1 LLHQQNFQYH
11 QDKIIIM
18 GFSDNFEIKEGTG
31 WKAAISAAPAL
42 LAGYQAINAGIKYGV
57 KKTQVETLLNQ
68 RQQLDN
74 PFADVQNPYENLSV
88 ATQAAKFQAEQ
99 ADISLANTLDTLRQT
114 GAAAGGAT
122 ALAQAALKSKQG
134 ISADIEKQEVNN
146 EKLRAQGQLQVDLA
160 KGKGEYMR
168 MMAQEQRDLGDIN
181 FAQAQADQLKAQQ
194 IASEQS
200 AMSALGSVGEVITKG
215 IVPKKKDGSETEAN
229 TRSSAEEK
237 AKSGS
242 YFSNENDMYTPKIQ
256 KQGDFPDLAEAPLNQ
271 RTLGLEDNKALLSGI
286 ANKMNYV
293 DFNKNILDP
302 LAADRNLGIMPDGSL
317 GQGGINPNITA
328 GGVFFPSADKQM
340 LLASLHS
347 KSNL

>member
-1 LLHQQNFQYH
+1 
-11 QDKIIIM
+11 M

-200 AMSALGSVGEVITKG
+200 AMSALGNVGEVITKG
-215 IVPKKKDGSETEAN
+215 IVPKKKDGSETEA
-229 TRSSAEEK
+229 
-237 AKSGS
+237 KSGS

-256 KQGDFPDLAEAPLNQ
+256 EQGNLPDLAEAPLNQ
-271 RTLGLEDNKALLSGI
+271 RTLGFEDNKTMLSDI
-286 ANKMNYV
+286 ANKMDYI

-317 GQGGINPNITA
+317 GQGGINPYINL
-328 GGVFFPSADKQM
+328 GGVFDASAQNQ
-340 LLASLHS
+340 LLFSRVHK

>member
-1 LLHQQNFQYH
+1 
-11 QDKIIIM
+11 M
-18 GFSDNFEIKEGTG
+18 GFSDNFELKEGTG

-42 LAGYQAINAGIKYGV
+42 LAGYQAINAGIKYGA
-57 KKTQVETLLNQ
+57 KKTQVETMLNQ

-74 PFADVQNPYENLSV
+74 PFANVQNPYENLSV

-200 AMSALGSVGEVITKG
+200 AMSALGDVGDVITKG
-215 IVPKKKDGSETEAN
+215 IVTKKKDGAT
-229 TRSSAEEK
+229 
-237 AKSGS
+237 KSGS
-242 YFSNENDMYTPKIQ
+242 YFSNENDMYKPRLQ
-256 KQGDFPDLAEAPLNQ
+256 PVVDFPDLAEAPLSQ
-271 RTLGLEDNKALLSGI
+271 RTLGFEDNKAMLSDI
-286 ANKMNYV
+286 ANEMDYI

-317 GQGGINPNITA
+317 GQGGVNPYINL
-328 GGVFFPSADKQM
+328 GGIFDPSAQNQILFSRVHK
-340 LLASLHS
+340 

>member
-1 LLHQQNFQYH
+1 
-11 QDKIIIM
+11 M

-42 LAGYQAINAGIKYGV
+42 LAGYQAINAGIKYGA

-74 PFADVQNPYENLSV
+74 PFANVRNPYENLSV

-134 ISADIEKQEVNN
+134 ISADIEKQEINN
-146 EKLRAQGQLQVDLA
+146 EKLKAQGQLQVDLA

-200 AMSALGSVGEVITKG
+200 AMSALGDVGDVITKG
-215 IVPKKKDGSETEAN
+215 IVPKKKDGLETEAN
-229 TRSSAEEK
+229 TRSSAEK
-237 AKSGS
+237 TTKSGS
-242 YFSNENDMYTPKIQ
+242 YFSNED
-256 KQGDFPDLAEAPLNQ
+256 GPDLAKAPLNQ
-271 RTLGLEDNKALLSGI
+271 RTLGFEDNKTMLSDI
-286 ANKMNYV
+286 ANKMDYI

-317 GQGGINPNITA
+317 GQGGINPYINL
-328 GGVFFPSADKQM
+328 GGVFDASAQNQ
-340 LLASLHS
+340 LLFSRVHK

>member
-1 LLHQQNFQYH
+1 
-11 QDKIIIM
+11 M

-42 LAGYQAINAGIKYGV
+42 LAGYQAINAGIKYGA

-99 ADISLANTLDTLRQT
+99 ADVSLANTLDTLRQS

-200 AMSALGSVGEVITKG
+200 AMSALGNVGEVITKG
-215 IVPKKKDGSETEAN
+215 IVPKKKDGSETEA
-229 TRSSAEEK
+229 
-237 AKSGS
+237 KSGS

-256 KQGDFPDLAEAPLNQ
+256 EQGNLPDLAEAPLNQ
-271 RTLGLEDNKALLSGI
+271 RTLGFEDNKTMLSDI
-286 ANKMNYV
+286 ANKMDYI

-317 GQGGINPNITA
+317 GQGGINPYINL
-328 GGVFFPSADKQM
+328 GGVFDASAQNQ
-340 LLASLHS
+340 LLFSRVHK

>member
-1 LLHQQNFQYH
+1 
-11 QDKIIIM
+11 M

-42 LAGYQAINAGIKYGV
+42 LAGYQAINAGIKYGA

-99 ADISLANTLDTLRQT
+99 ADVSLANTLDTLRQT

-200 AMSALGSVGEVITKG
+200 AMSALGNVGEVITKG
-215 IVPKKKDGSETEAN
+215 IVPKKKDGSETE
-229 TRSSAEEK
+229 

-256 KQGDFPDLAEAPLNQ
+256 KQGDFPDLTEAPLNQ
-271 RTLGLEDNKALLSGI
+271 RTLGFEDNKTMLSDI
-286 ANKMNYV
+286 ANKMDYI

-317 GQGGINPNITA
+317 GQGGINPYINL
-328 GGVFFPSADKQM
+328 GGVFDASAQNQ
-340 LLASLHS
+340 LLFSRVHK

>member
-1 LLHQQNFQYH
+1 
-11 QDKIIIM
+11 M

-42 LAGYQAINAGIKYGV
+42 LAGYQAINAGIKYGA

-74 PFADVQNPYENLSV
+74 PFANVRNPYENLSV

-134 ISADIEKQEVNN
+134 ISADIEKQEINN
-146 EKLRAQGQLQVDLA
+146 EKLKAQGQLQVDLA

-200 AMSALGSVGEVITKG
+200 AMSALGDVGDVITKG
-215 IVPKKKDGSETEAN
+215 IVPKKKDGLETEAN
-229 TRSSAEEK
+229 TRSSAEK
-237 AKSGS
+237 TTKIGS
-242 YFSNENDMYTPKIQ
+242 YFSNENDMYTPSFQ
-256 KQGDFPDLAEAPLNQ
+256 KQPDFPDLTKAPLNQ
-271 RTLGLEDNKALLSGI
+271 RTLGFEDNKTMLSDI
-286 ANKMNYV
+286 ANKMDYI

-317 GQGGINPNITA
+317 GQGGINPYINL
-328 GGVFFPSADKQM
+328 GGVFDASAQNQ
-340 LLASLHS
+340 LLFSRVHK

>member
-1 LLHQQNFQYH
+1 
-11 QDKIIIM
+11 M

-42 LAGYQAINAGIKYGV
+42 LAGYQAINAGIKYGA

-200 AMSALGSVGEVITKG
+200 AMSALGNVGEVITKG
-215 IVPKKKDGSETEAN
+215 IVPKKKDGSETEA
-229 TRSSAEEK
+229 
-237 AKSGS
+237 KSGS

-256 KQGDFPDLAEAPLNQ
+256 EQGNLPDLAEAPLNQ
-271 RTLGLEDNKALLSGI
+271 RTLGFEDNKTMLSDI
-286 ANKMNYV
+286 ANKMDYI

-317 GQGGINPNITA
+317 GQGGINPYINL
-328 GGVFFPSADKQM
+328 GGVFDASAQNQ
-340 LLASLHS
+340 LLFSRVHK

>member
-1 LLHQQNFQYH
+1 
-11 QDKIIIM
+11 M

-42 LAGYQAINAGIKYGV
+42 LAGYQAINAGIKYGA

-74 PFADVQNPYENLSV
+74 PFADVKNPYENLSV

-194 IASEQS
+194 VASEQS
-200 AMSALGSVGEVITKG
+200 AMSALGNVGEVITKG
-215 IVPKKKDGSETEAN
+215 IVPKKKDGSET
-229 TRSSAEEK
+229 K

-256 KQGDFPDLAEAPLNQ
+256 EQGDFPDLAEAPLSQ

-286 ANKMNYV
+286 ANKMNYD

-317 GQGGINPNITA
+317 GQGGINPNITSS
-328 GGVFFPSADKQM
+328 GVFFPSADKQI
-340 LLASLHS
+340 LLASLHN